1 MSPTLPASFH
11 PDDGLTVEAANGGLI
26 HGASANHG
34 ERFERKL
41 WKVRDGVWC
50 MVGNGLSNQTFVK
63 GPGGLIAIDR
73 DRLSWAAGK
82 VRDLIEW
89 LST

>member
-1 MSPTLPASFH
+1 MGEV
-11 PDDGLTVEAANGGLI
+11 GLAILI
-26 HGASANHG
+26 IGA
-34 ERFERKL
+34 
-41 WKVRDGVWC
+41 
-50 MVGNGLSNQTFVK
+50 
-63 GPGGLIAIDR
+63 LIAIDR